1 MSSYKSQ
8 DLYVCAVTLEE
19 LTSRRL
25 NDTVVAVALS
35 KPMPYVV
42 VAPGQ
47 DRGVCSE
54 LRVNASTSYPKRA
67 SKGND
72 GRVRSHGEISSGS
85 DPEKSQ
91 VSHTA
96 LTQCLPSER
105 H

>member
-47 DRGVCSE
+47 DREV
-54 LRVNASTSYPKRA
+54 
-67 SKGND
+67 
-72 GRVRSHGEISSGS
+72 
-85 DPEKSQ
+85 
-91 VSHTA
+91 
-96 LTQCLPSER
+96 
-105 H
+105 